1 MTVAELEKCVV
12 RKRSEYDFLK
22 TQLEKQAEQVENLEL
37 QIRDK
42 IEARNIISE
51 ASRVTQKQ
59 FKDFVEQLVTL
70 AIQSVFTEENY
81 KFVVNW
87 ELQNNRTQI
96 NLMVQQGEKEPYDP
110 EDEQGGALLD
120 IISFALRIVLWVL
133 EKPRSRNVFIL
144 DEPFRWTGGYTERV
158 AHMMR
163 DTSKELTLQII
174 MVTHDKKLKEIADRS
189 WITERIRGGVSVVTM
204 VDQLPIEEVKE
215 KTVKRRKI
223 IL

>member
-12 RKRSEYDFLK
+12 RKKSEYDFLK
-22 TQLEKQAEQVENLEL
+22 TQLGKQAEQVENLEL

-70 AIQSVFTEENY
+70 AIQSVFTEEDY
-81 KFVVNW
+81 KFVVKW

-133 EKPRSRNVFIL
+133 EKPRSRNTLIL
-144 DEPFRWTGGYTERV
+144 DEPFKYCGDFTILAAKMV
-158 AHMMR
+158 KNI
-163 DTSKELTLQII
+163 SKKLQLQII
-174 MVTHDKKLKEIADRS
+174 MVTHSDVLKNVGDRS
-189 WITERIRGGVSVVTM
+189 WKVHRVNGGSSHVNLLDVE
-204 VDQLPIEEVKE
+204 IEERVP
-215 KTVKRRKI
+215 VVRRRKI